1 MLLEIATTDFET
13 TRIAVAGGADR
24 IELCAGL
31 SEGGITASAGLLKLC
46 RQKFDIPIYPI
57 IRPRSGDFLYS
68 KEEFE
73 IMMHDVLLCKELG
86 FEGVVMGL
94 LNVYGTIDLDRMAQL
109 IDTAY
114 PLEVTFHRAFDR
126 CLDPGAA
133 LEQLVGLGCE
143 RILTSGQQPTAPEGI
158 QLIASL
164 QAQAANRIVI
174 MPGSGVRADSII
186 DLATQTCCV
195 EFHTSL
201 RSLKKSAMEFVHP
214 SFANS
219 SESYMNPSITIE
231 AIQEI
236 KQKINAI
243 PQTEG

>member
-13 TRIAVAGGADR
+13 TRTAVAGGADR

-31 SEGGITASAGLLKLC
+31 SEGGITASKGLLKLC

-68 KEEFE
+68 NEEFE
-73 IMMHDVLLCKELG
+73 IMKQDVLLSKELG
-86 FEGVVMGL
+86 FEGVVLGL
-94 LNVYGTIDLDRMAQL
+94 LNVDGTVDLSRMSEL
-109 IDTAY
+109 IDAAY

-126 CLDPGAA
+126 CLDPAAA

-164 QAQAANRIVI
+164 QAQAANRIIV

-186 DLATQTCCV
+186 ELAIVTHCI

-219 SESYMNPSITIE
+219 NESYMNPNIVID

-236 KQKINAI
+236 KLKLNSIAR
-243 PQTEG
+243 G

>member
-13 TRIAVAGGADR
+13 TRTAVAGGADR

-31 SEGGITASAGLLKLC
+31 SEGGITASKGLLKLC

-68 KEEFE
+68 NEEFE
-73 IMMHDVLLCKELG
+73 IMKQDVLLCKELG
-86 FEGVVMGL
+86 FEGVVLGL
-94 LNVYGTIDLDRMAQL
+94 LNADGSVDLNRMSQL
-109 IDTAY
+109 IDAAY

-126 CLDPGAA
+126 CLDSAAA
-133 LEQLVGLGCE
+133 LEQLVDLGCE

-164 QAQAANRIVI
+164 QTQAANRIIV

-186 DLATQTCCV
+186 ELATKTHCI

-219 SESYMNPSITIE
+219 NESYMNPNIVTE

-236 KQKINAI
+236 KLKLNSVARM
-243 PQTEG
+243 

>member
-31 SEGGITASAGLLKLC
+31 SEGGITASKGLLKLC

-68 KEEFE
+68 NEEFE
-73 IMMHDVLLCKELG
+73 IMNQDVLLCKELG
-86 FEGVVMGL
+86 FEGVVLGL
-94 LNVYGTIDLDRMAQL
+94 LNADGSVDLNRMSQL
-109 IDTAY
+109 IDAAY

-126 CLDPGAA
+126 CLDPAAA

-164 QAQAANRIVI
+164 QAQAANRIIV

-186 DLATQTCCV
+186 ELATKTHCI

-214 SFANS
+214 SFANNN
-219 SESYMNPSITIE
+219 ESYMNPNIVIE

-236 KQKINAI
+236 KLKLNSIARV
-243 PQTEG
+243 

>member
-31 SEGGITASAGLLKLC
+31 SEGGITASKGLLILC

-68 KEEFE
+68 NEEFE
-73 IMMHDVLLCKELG
+73 IMNQDVLLCKELG
-86 FEGVVMGL
+86 FEGVVLGL
-94 LNVYGTIDLDRMAQL
+94 LNADGSVDLNRISQL
-109 IDTAY
+109 IDAAY

-126 CLDPGAA
+126 CLDPAAA
-133 LEQLVGLGCE
+133 LEQLVCLGCE

-164 QAQAANRIVI
+164 QAQAANRIIV

-186 DLATQTCCV
+186 ELATKTHCI

-214 SFANS
+214 SFANNN
-219 SESYMNPSITIE
+219 ESYMNPNIVIE

-236 KQKINAI
+236 KVKLNSIARV
-243 PQTEG
+243 

>member
-13 TRIAVAGGADR
+13 TRTAVAGGADR
-24 IELCAGL
+24 VELCAGL
-31 SEGGITASAGLLKLC
+31 SEGGITASKGLLKLC

-68 KEEFE
+68 NEEFE
-73 IMMHDVLLCKELG
+73 IMKQDVLLSKELG
-86 FEGVVMGL
+86 FEGVVLGL
-94 LNVYGTIDLDRMAQL
+94 LNVDGTVDLSRMSEL
-109 IDTAY
+109 IDAAY

-126 CLDPGAA
+126 CLDPAAA

-164 QAQAANRIVI
+164 QAQAANRIIV

-186 DLATQTCCV
+186 ELATVTHCI

-219 SESYMNPSITIE
+219 NESYMNPNIVIE

-236 KQKINAI
+236 KQKLNSIAR
-243 PQTEG
+243 GVS

>member
-13 TRIAVAGGADR
+13 TRTAVAGGADR

-31 SEGGITASAGLLKLC
+31 SEGGITASKGLLKLC

-68 KEEFE
+68 NEEFE
-73 IMMHDVLLCKELG
+73 IMKQDVLLCKELG
-86 FEGVVMGL
+86 FEGVVLGL
-94 LNVYGTIDLDRMAQL
+94 LNVDGTVDLSRMSEL
-109 IDTAY
+109 IDAAY

-126 CLDPGAA
+126 CLDPAAA

-164 QAQAANRIVI
+164 QAHAANRIIV

-186 DLATQTCCV
+186 ELATKTHCI

-219 SESYMNPSITIE
+219 KESYMNPNIVIE

-236 KQKINAI
+236 KLKLNSIAR
-243 PQTEG
+243 G

>member
-13 TRIAVAGGADR
+13 TRTAVAGGADR
-24 IELCAGL
+24 VELCAGL
-31 SEGGITASAGLLKLC
+31 SEGGITASKGLLKLC

-68 KEEFE
+68 NEEFE
-73 IMMHDVLLCKELG
+73 IMKQDVLLSKELG
-86 FEGVVMGL
+86 FEGVVLGL
-94 LNVYGTIDLDRMAQL
+94 LNVDGTVDLSRMSEL
-109 IDTAY
+109 IDAAY

-126 CLDPGAA
+126 CLDPAAA

-164 QAQAANRIVI
+164 QAQAANRIIV

-186 DLATQTCCV
+186 ELATVTHCI

-219 SESYMNPSITIE
+219 NESYMNPNIVIE

-236 KQKINAI
+236 KLKLNSIAR
-243 PQTEG
+243 G

>member
-13 TRIAVAGGADR
+13 TRTAVAGGADR

-31 SEGGITASAGLLKLC
+31 SEGGITASKGLLKLC

-68 KEEFE
+68 NEEFE
-73 IMMHDVLLCKELG
+73 IMKQDVLLCKELG
-86 FEGVVMGL
+86 FEGVVLGL
-94 LNVYGTIDLDRMAQL
+94 LNVDGTVDLSRMSEL
-109 IDTAY
+109 IDAAY

-126 CLDPGAA
+126 CLDPAAA

-164 QAQAANRIVI
+164 QAQAANRIIV
-174 MPGSGVRADSII
+174 MPGSGVRADP
-186 DLATQTCCV
+186 
-195 EFHTSL
+195 SL
-201 RSLKKSAMEFVHP
+201 
-214 SFANS
+214 N
-219 SESYMNPSITIE
+219 
-231 AIQEI
+231 
-236 KQKINAI
+236 
-243 PQTEG
+243 

>member
-13 TRIAVAGGADR
+13 TRTAVAGGADR
-24 IELCAGL
+24 VELCAGL
-31 SEGGITASAGLLKLC
+31 SEGGITASKGLLKLC

-68 KEEFE
+68 NEEFE
-73 IMMHDVLLCKELG
+73 IMKQDVLLSKELG
-86 FEGVVMGL
+86 FEGVVLGL
-94 LNVYGTIDLDRMAQL
+94 LNVDGTVDLSRMSEL
-109 IDTAY
+109 IDAAY

-126 CLDPGAA
+126 CLDPAAA

-164 QAQAANRIVI
+164 QAQAANRIIV

-186 DLATQTCCV
+186 ELAIVTHCI

-219 SESYMNPSITIE
+219 NESYMNPNIVID

-236 KQKINAI
+236 KLKLNSIAR
-243 PQTEG
+243 G

>member
-13 TRIAVAGGADR
+13 TRTAVAGGADR

-31 SEGGITASAGLLKLC
+31 SEGGITASKGLLKLC

-68 KEEFE
+68 NEEFE
-73 IMMHDVLLCKELG
+73 IMKQDVLLSKELG
-86 FEGVVMGL
+86 FEGVVLGL
-94 LNVYGTIDLDRMAQL
+94 LNVDGTVDLSRMSEL
-109 IDTAY
+109 IDAAY

-126 CLDPGAA
+126 CLDPAAA

-164 QAQAANRIVI
+164 QAQAANRIIV

-186 DLATQTCCV
+186 ELATVTHCI

-219 SESYMNPSITIE
+219 NESYMNPNIVIE

-236 KQKINAI
+236 KLKLNSIAR
-243 PQTEG
+243 G

>member
-13 TRIAVAGGADR
+13 TRTAVAGGADR

-31 SEGGITASAGLLKLC
+31 SEGGITASKGLLKLC

-68 KEEFE
+68 NEEFE
-73 IMMHDVLLCKELG
+73 IMKQDVLLSKELG
-86 FEGVVMGL
+86 FEGVVLGL
-94 LNVYGTIDLDRMAQL
+94 LNVDGTVDLSRMSEL
-109 IDTAY
+109 IDAAY

-126 CLDPGAA
+126 CLDPAAA

-164 QAQAANRIVI
+164 QAQAANRIIV

-186 DLATQTCCV
+186 ELAIVTHCI

-219 SESYMNPSITIE
+219 NESYMNPNIVIE

-236 KQKINAI
+236 KLKLNSIAR
-243 PQTEG
+243 G

>member
-13 TRIAVAGGADR
+13 TRTAVAGGADR

-31 SEGGITASAGLLKLC
+31 SEGGITASKGLLKLC

-68 KEEFE
+68 NEEFE
-73 IMMHDVLLCKELG
+73 IMKQDVLLSKELG
-86 FEGVVMGL
+86 FEGVVLGL
-94 LNVYGTIDLDRMAQL
+94 LNVDGTVDLSRMSEL
-109 IDTAY
+109 IDAAY

-126 CLDPGAA
+126 CLDPAAA

-164 QAQAANRIVI
+164 QAQAANRIIV

-186 DLATQTCCV
+186 ELATVTHCI

-214 SFANS
+214 SFANGN
-219 SESYMNPSITIE
+219 ESYMNPNIVIE

-236 KQKINAI
+236 KLKLNSIAR
-243 PQTEG
+243 G

>member
-1 MLLEIATTDFET
+1 
-13 TRIAVAGGADR
+13 V
-24 IELCAGL
+24 
-31 SEGGITASAGLLKLC
+31 
-46 RQKFDIPIYPI
+46 
-57 IRPRSGDFLYS
+57 
-68 KEEFE
+68 
-73 IMMHDVLLCKELG
+73 VL
-86 FEGVVMGL
+86 GL
-94 LNVYGTIDLDRMAQL
+94 LNVDGTVDLSRMSEL
-109 IDTAY
+109 IDAAY

-126 CLDPGAA
+126 CLDPAAA

-164 QAQAANRIVI
+164 QAQAANRIIV

-186 DLATQTCCV
+186 ELATVTHCI

-214 SFANS
+214 SFTNS
-219 SESYMNPSITIE
+219 NESYMNPNIVIE

-236 KQKINAI
+236 KLKLNSIAR
-243 PQTEG
+243 G

>member
-13 TRIAVAGGADR
+13 TQTAVAGGADR

-31 SEGGITASAGLLKLC
+31 SEGGITASKGLLKLC

-68 KEEFE
+68 NEEFE
-73 IMMHDVLLCKELG
+73 IMKQDVLLSKELG
-86 FEGVVMGL
+86 FEGVVLGL
-94 LNVYGTIDLDRMAQL
+94 LNVDGTVDLSRMSEL
-109 IDTAY
+109 IDAAY

-126 CLDPGAA
+126 CLDPAAA

-164 QAQAANRIVI
+164 QAQAANRIIV

-186 DLATQTCCV
+186 ELATVTHCI

-219 SESYMNPSITIE
+219 NESYMNPNIVIE

-236 KQKINAI
+236 KLKLNSIAR
-243 PQTEG
+243 G

>member
-13 TRIAVAGGADR
+13 TRTAVAGGADR

-31 SEGGITASAGLLKLC
+31 SEGGITASKGLLKLC

-68 KEEFE
+68 NEEFE
-73 IMMHDVLLCKELG
+73 IMKQDVLLSKELG
-86 FEGVVMGL
+86 FEGVVLGL
-94 LNVYGTIDLDRMAQL
+94 LNVDGTVDLSRMSEL
-109 IDTAY
+109 IDAAY

-126 CLDPGAA
+126 CLDPAAA

-158 QLIASL
+158 QLIASW
-164 QAQAANRIVI
+164 QAQAANRIIV

-186 DLATQTCCV
+186 ELATVTHCI

-219 SESYMNPSITIE
+219 NESYMNPNIVIE

-236 KQKINAI
+236 KLKLNSIAR
-243 PQTEG
+243 G